1 MAAPASVSWKSTICT
16 EARNAIDGT
25 GRCPSESRRVS
36 CRNYGFGEADTDG
49 AALAFGEATGVV
61 AGATETAA
69 DAAGLVAGGAVAPDT
84 LAAGDAVADPLG
96 LAVAVPAAAGV
107 PEADAP
113 GTGVAE
119 AAGAG
124 VCPFVSSRLRL
135 LPVFALCA

>member
-1 MAAPASVSWKSTICT
+1 VAGVVAGTIEGATDAA
-16 EARNAIDGT
+16 
-25 GRCPSESRRVS
+25 
-36 CRNYGFGEADTDG
+36 
-49 AALAFGEATGVV
+49 GVV

-69 DAAGLVAGGAVAPDT
+69 DAAGLVVTGAVVPVT

-96 LAVAVPAAAGV
+96 LAVAVPAGAGV

-124 VCPFVSSRLRL
+124 VWPFVSSRVRL
-135 LPVFALCA
+135 LPVFALCAKRMERMKVRRKKIAASQPVILVRTLVV